1 MTVLAVASVLV
12 ILVVAAFALQNPQGV
27 TVSFLAWTWQT
38 DVGRLSVIAAALGA
52 AAVLLLV
59 GADDLRL
66 RLRSRQLARQI
77 RRLEVRM
84 AGLEAERDRLASRLD
99 QQGPQEEGPGREDAP
114 ASSEAGAAQTTGRLA
129 DAEGSGR

>member
-77 RRLEVRM
+77 RRLEVRL
-84 AGLEAERDRLASRLD
+84 AGREAERDRLASRLD
-99 QQGPQEEGPGREDAP
+99 PGQQDEGP
-114 ASSEAGAAQTTGRLA
+114 AG
-129 DAEGSGR
+129 D

>member
-1 MTVLAVASVLV
+1 

-59 GADDLRL
+59 GSDDLRL
-66 RLRSRQLARQI
+66 RLRSRPLARQL
-77 RRLEVRM
+77 RRLEVRL
-84 AGLEAERDRLASRLD
+84 AGFEAERDRLASRLD
-99 QQGPQEEGPGREDAP
+99 LGQQDEGPAGDAAAASPEARPQP
-114 ASSEAGAAQTTGRLA
+114 AAGSLAA
-129 DAEGSGR
+129 AEGSGR

>member
-59 GADDLRL
+59 GSDDLRL

-77 RRLEVRM
+77 RRLEVRL
-84 AGLEAERDRLASRLD
+84 AGIEAERDRLASRLGD
-99 QQGPQEEGPGREDAP
+99 PGQQDEGPAGDAAAATPEARPQP
-114 ASSEAGAAQTTGRLA
+114 AADSLA
-129 DAEGSGR
+129 DAGGSGR